1 MLVYRLKQNYSTQ
14 KIKNTGKKHPGK
26 MTPYIDLHTHST
38 CSDGLLS
45 PAGLL
50 ALAARRGLAAI
61 ALTDHDTVAGL
72 PEALAHGALTGV
84 EVITGIEISST
95 LDGVSL
101 HILGY
106 GLDHGHPDFLA
117 FLERLQQARHDRNQG
132 ILERL
137 QTLGISITGE
147 ELTRIAGDQIGR
159 PHFARLLTQKGRAKN
174 TQDAFSR
181 YLKRGCPAF
190 VEHAKPQADEVISQ
204 ITGANGLAVFAHPVY
219 SDPTLA
225 RIPALVAQLKSYG
238 LAGLEAIYPTHSKK
252 ACRFLH
258 ALATQHGLLLSGGT
272 DYHGDKR
279 SITPLGGNAK
289 TIRVPLQILGEIKQR
304 LAANAAC
311 PDIRTPSCDNGPT
324 RNRG

>member
-1 MLVYRLKQNYSTQ
+1 
-14 KIKNTGKKHPGK
+14 

-45 PAGLL
+45 PAALL

-84 EVITGIEISST
+84 EVITGIEISSA

-106 GLDHGHPDFLA
+106 GIDHGNPGFLA
-117 FLERLQQARHDRNQG
+117 FLDRLQQARHDRNQG

-190 VEHAKPQADEVISQ
+190 VEHAKPQADEVIRK
-204 ITGANGLAVFAHPVY
+204 ITGANGLAVLAHPIY
-219 SDPTLA
+219 SDPTLEK
-225 RIPALVAQLKSYG
+225 IPALVAQLKDYG

-258 ALATQHGLLLSGGT
+258 ALATRHDLLISGGT

-289 TIRVPLQILGEIKQR
+289 TIRVPLRILQEIKHR
-304 LAANAAC
+304 LAINAVQA
-311 PDIRTPSCDNGPT
+311 DTSKTSCNNGPT
-324 RNRG
+324 ECRG